1 MEAARS
7 IGLDQRDERDRPRR
21 RVAPVVLDM
30 LAVTF
35 AGAMVRLVPVL
46 LSGFPLHDG
55 GLFVVMIRD
64 IRNAGM
70 SLPGATT
77 YNGGGI
83 PFDYPPLAL
92 WVAALMPADPITIV
106 RFAGPLVAILTV
118 PAVYLIAS
126 ELLPGRPYAY
136 VSTLFYAIVPR
147 GWEWLIAGGG
157 LTRAPGLLFALLGI
171 WQLLRMYRT
180 GHSRNAVGAAL
191 FGGLAAL
198 CHPEA
203 TLFVAMTFGILAL
216 VRVRSRATLL
226 ATGGVAAGVFIVVLP
241 WLLLLASQGRLLDLT
256 QAGSDVLNPIA
267 SIASVFVWHFT
278 EEALAPAALVLGL
291 IGILALA
298 RSRWLVVPLWLLAEV
313 CMVDG
318 GARTYA
324 CIPLVL
330 AASVGLY
337 DGIGQGVLRIP
348 RRDVFRDNA
357 VRGVLLLAVVVSL
370 FNDVGVWVVQ
380 DPPFDGLSPSGLA
393 AMGWL
398 ETHTPTN
405 ASVSVVSGQ
414 KWFSDVYGE
423 WLPALTGRVSV
434 ATIQGREWASR
445 SVWDADLT
453 AYDDLQHCTLEDA
466 RCTAT
471 WMTAHQ
477 RHGAAYVYIIDSD
490 LTHALILSVEASPE
504 FQVVHTGDDGIVAL
518 LVAGP

>member
-7 IGLDQRDERDRPRR
+7 IGLDQRDARDRPRR
-21 RVAPVVLDM
+21 RVAPVLLDM

-70 SLPGATT
+70 SLPTATS

-92 WVAALMPADPITIV
+92 WIAALVPADPITIV

-136 VSTLFYAIVPR
+136 VSALLYAIVPR

-180 GHSRNAVGAAL
+180 GRWRNAVGAAL

-203 TLFVAMTFGILAL
+203 MLFVAMTFSLLAL
-216 VRVRSRATLL
+216 VRVRNRATLVV
-226 ATGGVAAGVFIVVLP
+226 TGAVAAGVFIVMLP
-241 WLLLLASQGRLLDLT
+241 WLLFLASQGRLLDLA
-256 QAGSDVLNPIA
+256 QAGSDGLNPVA
-267 SIASVFVWHFT
+267 WIASVFVWNFT
-278 EEALAPAALVLGL
+278 AELLAPILLVLAL
-291 IGILALA
+291 IGSLTLIE
-298 RSRWLVVPLWLLAEV
+298 RRWFFIPLWLLAEV
-313 CMVDG
+313 LLAVR
-318 GARTYA
+318 GAFTYA
-324 CIPLVL
+324 CIPVVL
-330 AASVGLY
+330 AASVGVY
-337 DGIGQGVLRIP
+337 DSIGRGILRIR
-348 RRDVFRDNA
+348 RRDVFRNNA
-357 VRGVLLLAVVVSL
+357 VRGVLLLTVVLST
-370 FNDVGVWVVQ
+370 FNDVGVWALQ
-380 DPPFDGLSPSGLA
+380 DPPFDGVSPSGVA
-393 AMGWL
+393 TMTWL
-398 ETHTPTN
+398 GTNTPTD
-405 ASVSVVSGQ
+405 ASVSVVNGHS
-414 KWFSDVYGE
+414 WYSDVYGE
-423 WLPALTGRVSV
+423 WLPALSGRVSV
-434 ATIQGREWASR
+434 TTMQGREWASR

-453 AYDDLQHCTLEDA
+453 AYNDLQQCALEDA
-466 RCTAT
+466 GCTAT
-471 WMTAHQ
+471 WMIVHQAH
-477 RHGAAYVYIIDSD
+477 RDAYLYIIDSD
-490 LTHALILSVEASPE
+490 RTHALILSVEASRQ
-504 FQVVHTGDDGIVAL
+504 FRVVHQADDGIVAL
-518 LVAGP
+518 LLES